1 MDISL
6 DKTENNE
13 ALIKISLKQ
22 EDYQQG
28 VDQKIKDFSKK
39 ANLKGFRPGKVPP
52 GLIRKMYGKSIL
64 AEEINRILGEELTK
78 YMRESDL
85 RLLGEPMPRREEME
99 AIDWET
105 QQEFEF
111 TYDAGYA
118 GDFDLKVDKKIKVEK
133 ATIKVDDAVIDET
146 IGNLQ
151 RQFGETSPAEE
162 VSEGDT
168 VYGQIVAESVEL
180 DREIS
185 IDTRECEKSGINK
198 FKGLKV
204 DDTLTID
211 GKKFFKDA
219 DYITRLAGLTAD
231 QVKTAKAK
239 YEFTV
244 KGITHTVPSEIN
256 QELFDKT
263 FGAGNVETE
272 EVFKEKVTETLA
284 QNYERES
291 DQLFF
296 LRVRDELIDKAGIT
310 LPDAFLKVW
319 LKATNENMTDEL
331 LDTEYDQYAK
341 ELRWSLVSEQIA
353 SDNDLKVEHED
364 VMAEARAQILQQ
376 FGGPAIA
383 EQLGDQLDQFANNYL
398 QGENGNNY
406 MKVFN
411 QVKGTKVFE
420 FLKGEITVKDKE
432 VTLEEFRK
440 LV

>member
-78 YMRESDL
+78 YIRESDL
-85 RLLGEPMPRREEME
+85 RILGEPMPRREEME
-99 AIDWET
+99 AINWET
-105 QQEFEF
+105 QQDFEF
-111 TYDAGYA
+111 TYDAGFA
-118 GDFDLKVDKKIKVEK
+118 GDFDLKVDKKIKVEMAK
-133 ATIKVDDAVIDET
+133 IKVDDTVIEET

-168 VYGQIVAESVEL
+168 VYGQIVAESIEL

-185 IDTRECEKSGINK
+185 IDTRECEKAGTNK

-219 DYITRLAGLTAD
+219 DYVTRLAGLTAD

-239 YEFTV
+239 YDFTV
-244 KGITHTVPSEIN
+244 KGITHTAPAEVN

-263 FGAGNVETE
+263 FGAGNVESE
-272 EVFKEKVTETLA
+272 DVFKEKVSETLA
-284 QNYERES
+284 QNYDKES

-296 LRVRDELIDKAGIT
+296 MKVRDALVDKAGIT
-310 LPDAFLKVW
+310 LPDAFLKTW
-319 LKATNENMTDEL
+319 LKATNENMTDDL
-331 LDTEYDQYAK
+331 LATEYDQYAK

-364 VMAEARAQILQQ
+364 VMAEAKAQILQQ

-420 FLKGEITVKDKE
+420 FLKGEITVKEKE

>member
-78 YMRESDL
+78 YIRESDL
-85 RLLGEPMPRREEME
+85 RILGEPMPRREEME
-99 AIDWET
+99 AINWET
-105 QQEFEF
+105 QKEFEF

-118 GDFDLKVDKKIKVEK
+118 GEFDLKVDKKVKVDMAK
-133 ATIKVDDAVIDET
+133 IKVDDTVIEET
-146 IGNLQ
+146 VGNLQ
-151 RQFGETSPAEE
+151 RQFGESSPAEE

-168 VYGQIVAESVEL
+168 IYGQIAAESIEL
-180 DREIS
+180 DREIT
-185 IDTRECEKSGINK
+185 IELKEAEKAGINK

-204 DDTLTID
+204 DDSLTID

-244 KGITHTVPSEIN
+244 KGITHTEPAEVN

-263 FGAGNVETE
+263 FGAGNVDSE
-272 EVFKEKVTETLA
+272 EAFREKVSETLS
-284 QNYERES
+284 QTYSKES

-296 LRVRDELIDKAGIT
+296 MKVRDELVEKSGIT
-310 LPDAFLKVW
+310 LPDNFLKTW

-331 LDTEYDQYAK
+331 LDNEYDQYAK
-341 ELRWSLVSEQIA
+341 ELRWSLISDKI
-353 SDNDLKVEHED
+353 SNDNDLKVEHED
-364 VMAEARAQILQQ
+364 VMTEAKAQIVQQ

-398 QGENGNNY
+398 QGENGQNY

-411 QVKGTKVFE
+411 QVKGSKVFE
-420 FLKGEITVKDKE
+420 FVKGEITVKEKE
-432 VTLEEFRK
+432 VTLDEFRK

>member
-28 VDQKIKDFSKK
+28 VDQKVKDFSKK

-52 GLIRKMYGKSIL
+52 GLVRKMYGKSIL

-78 YMRESDL
+78 YIRESDL
-85 RLLGEPMPRREEME
+85 RILGEPMPRREEME
-99 AIDWET
+99 AINWES

-118 GDFDLKVDKKIKVEK
+118 GEFEIKIDKKVKVDRAK
-133 ATIKVDDAVIDET
+133 IKVDDSVIEET
-146 IGNLQ
+146 IENLQ
-151 RQFGETSPAEE
+151 RQFGEATPADE
-162 VSEGDT
+162 VSENDT
-168 VYGQIVAESVEL
+168 VYGQIVSESIEL

-185 IDTRECEKSGINK
+185 IDLRECEKAGINK

-204 DDTLTID
+204 DDSLSVD

-219 DYITRLAGLTAD
+219 DYITRLAGLNAD

-244 KGITHTVPSEIN
+244 KGITHTEPAEVN

-263 FGAGNVETE
+263 FGAGNVTSE
-272 EVFKEKVTETLA
+272 EVFNEKVNETLA
-284 QNYERES
+284 QNYNKES

-296 LRVRDELIDKAGIT
+296 MKVRDQLIDKAAIT
-310 LPDAFLKVW
+310 LPNAFLKVW

-331 LDTEYDQYAK
+331 LDNEYDQYAK
-341 ELRWSLVSEQIA
+341 ELQWSLISEQIA
-353 SDNDLKVEHED
+353 TDNDLKVEHED
-364 VMAEARAQILQQ
+364 VLAEAKTQILQQ

-383 EQLGDQLDQFANNYL
+383 EQLGDQLDQFADNYL

-420 FLKGEITVKDKE
+420 FLKGEITVKEKE

>member
-78 YMRESDL
+78 YIRESEL
-85 RLLGEPMPRREEME
+85 RILGEPMPRREEME
-99 AIDWET
+99 AINWEA
-105 QQEFEF
+105 QNDFEF
-111 TYDAGYA
+111 AYDAGYA
-118 GDFDLKVDKKIKVEK
+118 GAFELKIDKKVKVEMAK
-133 ATIKVDDAVIDET
+133 IKVDDAIIEET

-151 RQFGETSPAEE
+151 RQFGETSSAEE
-162 VSEGDT
+162 VTDGDT
-168 VYGQIVAESVEL
+168 VYGTIVSEAIEL

-185 IDTRECEKSGINK
+185 IDLRACKKAGINK

-204 DDTLTID
+204 DDSLTID
-211 GKKFFKDA
+211 GKKFFNDT
-219 DYITRLAGLTAD
+219 DYITRLAGLTSD

-244 KGITHTVPSEIN
+244 KGITHTEPAAVN
-256 QELFDKT
+256 QALYDKT
-263 FGAGNVETE
+263 FGAGNVESE
-272 EVFKEKVTETLA
+272 EVFKEKVIETLS
-284 QNYERES
+284 QNYNKES

-296 LRVRDELIDKAGIT
+296 LKIRDALIEKAGIT
-310 LPDAFLKVW
+310 LPDAFLKIW

-331 LDTEYDQYAK
+331 LDNEYEQYAK
-341 ELRWSLVSEQIA
+341 ELRWSLISEKI
-353 SDNDLKVEHED
+353 STDNDLKVAHED
-364 VMAEARAQILQQ
+364 VMVEAKAQILQQ

-383 EQLGDQLDQFANNYL
+383 AQLGDQLDQFADNYL

-411 QVKGTKVFE
+411 QVKGAKVFE
-420 FLKGEITVKDKE
+420 FVKGEITVKEKE
-432 VTLEEFRK
+432 VTIDEFRK

>member
-39 ANLKGFRPGKVPP
+39 ANLKGFRPGKVPQ

-78 YMRESDL
+78 YIRESDL
-85 RLLGEPMPRREEME
+85 RILGEPMPRRDEME
-99 AIDWET
+99 AINWET
-105 QQEFEF
+105 QKEFEF

-118 GDFDLKVDKKIKVEK
+118 GDFELKVDKKIKVDFAK
-133 ATIKVDDAVIDET
+133 IKIDDSVIEET

-151 RQFGETSPAEE
+151 RQFGEANPAEE

-168 VYGQIVAESVEL
+168 IIGQIISESIEL

-185 IDTRECEKSGINK
+185 IELRECEKAGINK

-204 DDTLTID
+204 DSTLTID

-219 DYITRLAGLTAD
+219 EYITRLAGLTAD

-239 YEFTV
+239 YEFTI
-244 KGITHTVPSEIN
+244 KGITHTTPADVN

-272 EVFKEKVTETLA
+272 EVFREKVNETLA
-284 QNYERES
+284 QNYNKES

-296 LRVRDELIDKAGIT
+296 IKVKDELVKKAAIS
-310 LPDAFLKVW
+310 LPDAFLKTW

-331 LDTEYDQYAK
+331 LDLEYDQYAK
-341 ELRWSLVSEQIA
+341 ELQWSLISDKI
-353 SDNDLKVEHED
+353 STDNDLKVEHED
-364 VMAEARAQILQQ
+364 VMVEARAQILQQ

-420 FLKGEITVKDKE
+420 YLKEEITIKEKE
-432 VTLEEFRK
+432 VTQEEFRN
-440 LV
+440 LI